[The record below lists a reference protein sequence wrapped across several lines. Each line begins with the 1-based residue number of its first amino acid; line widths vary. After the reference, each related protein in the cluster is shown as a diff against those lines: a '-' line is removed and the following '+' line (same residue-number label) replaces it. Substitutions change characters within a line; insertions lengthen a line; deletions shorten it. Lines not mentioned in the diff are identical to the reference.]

1 MEGMLKMKNMKCCL
15 CLAIV
20 LAAMMSAC
28 CTIPKDQISYET
40 LNSVLWMQTSA
51 EYTMMTT
58 QAYQRARM
66 SVEKALADPAW
77 TAAIEQIDMNYRG
90 MQPAIIVD
98 IDETVLDTTA
108 FQAELTRYGRRFTPA
123 LWDEWTRTASAG
135 RVPGALAF
143 LKWAAEEKGITI
155 FYITNRDVSVE
166 PWTMKNLEEQGFPV
180 AKGMESIFSKGEC
193 GDISSDKSGRR
204 RHVCLGYR
212 ILVLAGDNLGDFISS
227 AKDTPEN
234 RIKAAETYASYWA
247 EKWILLPNP
256 AYGSW
261 EGALFDYDTALT
273 GPQILKRK
281 IDGLRY

>member
-1 MEGMLKMKNMKCCL
+1 MKNLKCFCL
-15 CLAIV
+15 GIMLAF
-20 LAAMMSAC
+20 LTAAC
-28 CTIPKDQISYET
+28 CTVPQKQNTFEN
-40 LNSVLWMQTSA
+40 LNSTLWMQTSA
-51 EYTMMTT
+51 EYRMLTT

-77 TAAIEQIDMNYRG
+77 TAAIEQVDMSYKG

-108 FQAELTRYGRRFTPA
+108 FQAELTREGLRFTPA

-166 PWTMKNLEEQGFPV
+166 PWTLKNLQEQGFPV
-180 AKGMESIFSKGEC
+180 AEGLESIFSKGEC
-193 GDISSDKSGRR
+193 GDTSSDKSGRR
-204 RHVCLGYR
+204 RHVCQGYR
-212 ILVLAGDNLGDFISS
+212 VLVLAGDNLGDFISG

-234 RIKAAETYASYWA
+234 RIKAAEKYASFWA

-256 AYGSW
+256 VYGSW
-261 EGALFDYDTALT
+261 EGALFDYDTTLT
-273 GPQILKRK
+273 EQQILERK
-281 IDGLRY
+281 IDGLRF

>member
-1 MEGMLKMKNMKCCL
+1 
-15 CLAIV
+15 
-20 LAAMMSAC
+20 
-28 CTIPKDQISYET
+28 
-40 LNSVLWMQTSA
+40 
-51 EYTMMTT
+51 
-58 QAYQRARM
+58 
-66 SVEKALADPAW
+66 
-77 TAAIEQIDMNYRG
+77 MNYKG
-90 MQPAIIVD
+90 LQPAIIVD

-108 FQAELTRYGRRFTPA
+108 FQADLTRSGRRFTPA
-123 LWDEWTRTASAG
+123 LWDEWARTASAG

-166 PWTMKNLEEQGFPV
+166 PWTLKNLEEQGFPV

-193 GDISSDKSGRR
+193 DDMSSDKSGRR

-212 ILVLAGDNLGDFISS
+212 VLILAGDNLGDFISG

-234 RIKAAETYASYWA
+234 RIKAAETYATFWA

-256 AYGSW
+256 VYGSW
-261 EGALFDYDTALT
+261 EGALFDYDNALT

-281 IDGLRY
+281 IEGLRY